1 LDVDLKKDSFR
12 VTYDPQR
19 VTPERMLET
28 VRAQGFRAEVVQGT
42 PQAAAQ
48 ATRVRRDL
56 SRLPTAFQ
64 GAVRQARRDRKPL
77 LLAFHGPG

>member
-1 LDVDLKKDSFR
+1 LDVDLTKDSFH

-28 VRAQGFRAEVVQGT
+28 VRAQGFRAEVAKGA
-42 PQAAAQ
+42 PPAAAP
-48 ATRVRRDL
+48 ATRAPRDL
-56 SRLPTAFQ
+56 SRLPKSFQ
-64 GAVRQARRDRKPL
+64 GAVRQARRGHKPL